1 MSASEHDAVVRK
13 SFEQQVGIFAGDHS
27 PFARRPHS
35 PLAWLEPLEPDMI
48 VLDVA
53 CGAAHVAEQA
63 APRVRQVVGIDL
75 TPALLEV
82 GAERLREAGI
92 TNVLLQEGNATEL
105 PFLDASFDLV
115 ACRGALHHFPHPER
129 PIAEMARV
137 CKPDGRVVV
146 SDMVATSAESREHFD
161 EVHRYLDPSHART
174 LLEAELADLL
184 GSAVGPISYGET
196 SDPLRI
202 PVDHIMTDVADR
214 DAVTSA
220 LQAELTGGDATG
232 FDPVLDGD
240 EILVSFTSTVVHA
253 TRSLA

>member
-1 MSASEHDAVVRK
+1 MSASEPDAAVRK

-27 PFARRPHS
+27 PFAPRPHS
-35 PLAWLEPLEPDMI
+35 PLAWLEPLEPHMI

-53 CGAAHVAEQA
+53 CGTAHVAEQA
-63 APRVRQVVGIDL
+63 APHVRQVVGIDL

-92 TNVLLQEGNATEL
+92 ANVLLQEGNAAEL

-115 ACRGALHHFPHPER
+115 ACRGAMHHFLHPEQ

-137 CKPDGRVVV
+137 CRPEGRVVV
-146 SDMVATSAESREHFD
+146 SDMVATSAEARERFD
-161 EVHRYLDPSHART
+161 QVHRYLDPSHART

-184 GSAVGPISYGET
+184 RSTVGPIAYGET
-196 SDPLRI
+196 SDPFRI